1 MEARAGSTL
10 SARFR
15 LERVLARGAFAEVWE
30 GVDLVTTR
38 AVAVK
43 IPTEAVTEDA
53 ALRTRFA
60 REAACSARLEGA
72 HVPELVATVPDAD
85 GNLAALVYE
94 RLVGETLE
102 ARLRARGR
110 LALPRAIAVLAGLL
124 RALEMAHARGVVHRD
139 VKPANVFLGEAG
151 DAGEAESVH
160 LLDFGVA
167 RLAEEDVDHTLTSQ
181 NATLGSFPYMAPEQ
195 VSDPASVDGRADLYA
210 AGVVAFEM
218 LAGRTPYRAPH
229 AAALLALKLDVDAP
243 SIAEVT
249 GHVLPSDVEEL
260 VRLMLAR
267 DPDERVPSASAAL
280 ALTEALAEAMR

>member
-30 GVDLVTTR
+30 GVDLVMTR

-53 ALRTRFA
+53 ALRARFV
-60 REAACSARLEGA
+60 REAACSARLGGA
-72 HVPELVATVPDAD
+72 HVPELVATVSDAE
-85 GNLAALVYE
+85 GRLAALVYE

-102 ARLRARGR
+102 ARLRARGH

-124 RALEMAHARGVVHRD
+124 RALVMAHAQGVVHRD
-139 VKPANVFLGEAG
+139 VKPANVFLGE
-151 DAGEAESVH
+151 AGEAESVH

-260 VRLMLAR
+260 VRLLLAR

>member
-1 MEARAGSTL
+1 
-10 SARFR
+10 
-15 LERVLARGAFAEVWE
+15 
-30 GVDLVTTR
+30 
-38 AVAVK
+38 
-43 IPTEAVTEDA
+43 
-53 ALRTRFA
+53 
-60 REAACSARLEGA
+60 
-72 HVPELVATVPDAD
+72 
-85 GNLAALVYE
+85 
-94 RLVGETLE
+94 
-102 ARLRARGR
+102 
-110 LALPRAIAVLAGLL
+110 
-124 RALEMAHARGVVHRD
+124 
-139 VKPANVFLGEAG
+139 
-151 DAGEAESVH
+151 

-260 VRLMLAR
+260 VRLLLAR

-280 ALTEALAEAMR
+280 ALTEALVEAMR

>member
-1 MEARAGSTL
+1 
-10 SARFR
+10 
-15 LERVLARGAFAEVWE
+15 
-30 GVDLVTTR
+30 
-38 AVAVK
+38 
-43 IPTEAVTEDA
+43 
-53 ALRTRFA
+53 
-60 REAACSARLEGA
+60 
-72 HVPELVATVPDAD
+72 
-85 GNLAALVYE
+85 
-94 RLVGETLE
+94 
-102 ARLRARGR
+102 
-110 LALPRAIAVLAGLL
+110 
-124 RALEMAHARGVVHRD
+124 VVHRD
-139 VKPANVFLGEAG
+139 VKPANVFLGE
-151 DAGEAESVH
+151 AGEAESVH

-260 VRLMLAR
+260 VRLLLAR

-280 ALTEALAEAMR
+280 ALTEALVEAMR